1 MGVQNQIARKLIDPL
16 GRTID
21 YLRLSVTDKC
31 NLRCTYC
38 MPNGNR
44 DFEPREAYLTF
55 GEIERVVRAFT
66 DLGVRRVRITGGEP
80 LVRNNTPGLAAR
92 LSALPGL
99 GDLSL
104 STNAVLLASQ
114 AEALHKSGIR
124 RLNVSLDTLR
134 RDRFLKITGNDDFSR
149 VVEGLMVA
157 RQGGFSPIKINMLAL
172 KGQND
177 DEFIEMT
184 QFCIQHSFSLRFIE
198 TMPMGNAGRAA
209 THHYMPLSDVKAQ
222 LETKFDLVPSLML
235 GGGPARYF
243 RIDGS
248 DSNVG
253 FITPISQHFCDT
265 CNRVRLS
272 VDGTLHLCLGQEHA
286 VPLRPLLR
294 GGIDD
299 DGLRQA
305 IVDALALKPA
315 RHDFIEKPEQV
326 MRFMSST
333 GG

>member
-1 MGVQNQIARKLIDPL
+1 MQIRTTRRLIDPL

-21 YLRLSVTDKC
+21 YVRLSVTDKC

-55 GEIERVVRAFT
+55 GEIERVIRAFT
-66 DLGVRRVRITGGEP
+66 ELGVRRVRITGGEP
-80 LVRNNTPGLAAR
+80 LVRKNTPGLAAR

-99 GDLSL
+99 EDLSL
-104 STNAVLLASQ
+104 STNAVLLAGQ
-114 AEALHKSGIR
+114 AEALRNAGIR

-134 RDRFLKITGNDDFSR
+134 RDRFLKITGNDDFDR
-149 VVEGLMVA
+149 VVDGLMVA
-157 RQGGFSPIKINMLAL
+157 RQVGFSPIKINMLAL

-177 DEFIEMT
+177 DEVIEMAE
-184 QFCIQHSFSLRFIE
+184 FCIEHSFSLRFIE
-198 TMPMGNAGRAA
+198 TMPMGTAGRAA

-243 RIDGS
+243 RIDGG
-248 DSNVG
+248 DSKIG
-253 FITPISQHFCDT
+253 FITPVSQHFCDT

-294 GGIDD
+294 RGIDD

-305 IVDALALKPA
+305 IIEALALKPA
-315 RHDFIEKPEQV
+315 RHEFNERPEQV
-326 MRFMSST
+326 IRFMSST

>member
-1 MGVQNQIARKLIDPL
+1 MDMQIPIARRLIDPL

-21 YLRLSVTDKC
+21 YVRLSVTDKC

-38 MPNGNR
+38 MPTGNR
-44 DFEPREAYLTF
+44 DFEPREDYLNF
-55 GEIERVVRAFT
+55 SEIERIIRAFT
-66 DLGVRRVRITGGEP
+66 ELGVRRVRITGGEP
-80 LVRNNTPGLAAR
+80 LVRNNTSGLAAR

-99 GDLSL
+99 EDLSL
-104 STNAVLLASQ
+104 STNGALLASQ
-114 AEALHKSGIR
+114 AEALRNAGIR

-134 RDRFLKITGNDDFSR
+134 RDRFLKITGNDDFGR

-157 RQGGFSPIKINMLAL
+157 RQVGFSPIKINMLAL

-198 TMPMGNAGRAA
+198 TMPMGTAGRSA
-209 THHYMPLSDVKAQ
+209 THHYMPLSDVKSQ

-253 FITPISQHFCDT
+253 FITPISQHFCGYLQPRT
-265 CNRVRLS
+265 
-272 VDGTLHLCLGQEHA
+272 
-286 VPLRPLLR
+286 
-294 GGIDD
+294 
-299 DGLRQA
+299 
-305 IVDALALKPA
+305 
-315 RHDFIEKPEQV
+315 FI
-326 MRFMSST
+326 R
-333 GG
+333 

>member
-1 MGVQNQIARKLIDPL
+1 MQIRTTRRLIDPR

-21 YLRLSVTDKC
+21 YVRLSVTDKC

-55 GEIERVVRAFT
+55 GEIERVIRAFT
-66 DLGVRRVRITGGEP
+66 ELGVRRVRITGGEP
-80 LVRNNTPGLAAR
+80 LVRKNTPGLAAR

-99 GDLSL
+99 EDLSL
-104 STNAVLLASQ
+104 STNAVLLAGQ
-114 AEALHKSGIR
+114 AEALRNAGIR

-134 RDRFLKITGNDDFSR
+134 RDRFLKITGNDDFDR
-149 VVEGLMVA
+149 VVDGLMVA
-157 RQGGFSPIKINMLAL
+157 RQVGFSPIKINMLAL

-177 DEFIEMT
+177 DEVIEMAE
-184 QFCIQHSFSLRFIE
+184 FCIEHSFSLRFIE
-198 TMPMGNAGRAA
+198 TMPMGTAGRAA

-243 RIDGS
+243 RIDGG
-248 DSNVG
+248 DSKIG
-253 FITPISQHFCDT
+253 FITPVSQHFCDT

-294 GGIDD
+294 RGIDD

-305 IVDALALKPA
+305 IVEALALKPA
-315 RHDFIEKPEQV
+315 RHEFNERPEQV
-326 MRFMSST
+326 IRFMSST